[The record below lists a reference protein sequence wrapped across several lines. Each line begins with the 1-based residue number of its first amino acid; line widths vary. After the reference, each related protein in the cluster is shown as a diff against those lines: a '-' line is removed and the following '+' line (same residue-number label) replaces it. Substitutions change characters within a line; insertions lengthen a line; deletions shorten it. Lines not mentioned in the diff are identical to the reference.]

1 MNIFHVQ
8 IIKMIHKK
16 AFDIL
21 IISKQVVPILKCL
34 KFTFIKKF
42 SRSFAKYRSDVVL
55 WKNLIFKKKLIKC
68 QKFNVTKMLNRKCS
82 WSLKKMIIYF
92 TKRSPGSKFTICK
105 LQEKC
110 TGRRNNIFDTILNSW
125 KH

>member
-21 IISKQVVPILKCL
+21 IISKQLVPILKCL
-34 KFTFIKKF
+34 KFTFIKIF

-55 WKNLIFKKKLIKC
+55 
-68 QKFNVTKMLNRKCS
+68 
-82 WSLKKMIIYF
+82 
-92 TKRSPGSKFTICK
+92 
-105 LQEKC
+105 
-110 TGRRNNIFDTILNSW
+110 
-125 KH
+125 